1 MGCDY
6 YIVKLLDVK
15 YLDDH
20 DDEKDLTIELD
31 RQRCYFYEYD
41 EDFDSDSDDTTNTD
55 TFNRRYGKYLNVT
68 YKPKVLFINNKWKN
82 ERIEDKYFSMIQ
94 SEIGNGLLISVIKKE
109 ERYLR

>member
-6 YIVKLLDVK
+6 YIVKLLAVK

-20 DDEKDLTIELD
+20 DDEHDTTIELD

-41 EDFDSDSDDTTNTD
+41 DDFDSDSDSTNNTD
-55 TFNRRYGKYLNVT
+55 KRYGKYLNVT
-68 YKPKVLFINNKWKN
+68 YQPKVLFSNHKWKN
-82 ERIEDKYFSMIQ
+82 ERIQDKYSNEIQ
-94 SEIGNGLLISVIKKE
+94 NEIGNGLLISVIKKE

>member
-6 YIVKLLDVK
+6 YIVKLLAVK

-20 DDEKDLTIELD
+20 DDEQSLTIELD

-41 EDFDSDSDDTTNTD
+41 DDFDSDSDSTNNTD
-55 TFNRRYGKYLNVT
+55 KRYGKYLTVT
-68 YKPKVLFINNKWKN
+68 YKPKVLFENNKWRN
-82 ERIEDKYFSMIQ
+82 ERLEDKYFNKIHN
-94 SEIGNGLLISVIKKE
+94 EISNGLLISVIKKE

>member
-15 YLDDH
+15 YIDDH
-20 DDEKDLTIELD
+20 DDEQSLIIELE

-41 EDFDSDSDDTTNTD
+41 DDFDSDNDDTDNSI
-55 TFNRRYGKYLNVT
+55 TFKKRYGKYLTVT
-68 YKPKVLFINNKWKN
+68 YEPKILFQNNKWRN
-82 ERIEDKYFSMIQ
+82 ERLEDKYSNQIHN
-94 SEIGNGLLISVIKKE
+94 EISNGLISVIKKE